1 MVQQSRGMCLAELT
15 LARLVGFALYHS
27 YNVTGVGVMGK
38 KIEKKIIAV

>member
-27 YNVTGVGVMGK
+27 YNVTGVGVEVRK
-38 KIEKKIIAV
+38 LKI